1 MADYLRQQ
9 GFQGQAQQASQPP
22 HLQQASQFQGLGVM
36 PRLNGM
42 QLTPSQLQLLQ
53 QQQQQR
59 QQQASLQGMHMPNNN
74 NMMAGLGNNLTPQM
88 AQLLAAQRGANG
100 GIATN
105 SGLQMQRQL
114 GLLNT
119 ARNQQP
125 QNGPVNFSQQGAPFG
140 GQLGGNQFPHQ
151 QGMFQQPKPEESRPP
166 VPPQQQIGAMA
177 NGMPNALINGVP
189 NGAATASAQPFL
201 QGLQEFMRTKDGR
214 ALTQDELKVKAAQLK
229 RDIEGDKMRLNELL
243 SKNPNHESVG
253 VVRNVIQQKD
263 IIYMRVS
270 QLLMHAGIPFPH
282 QGQQGPQAGPG
293 SNENQGQIPR
303 FVQRIL

>member
-1 MADYLRQQ
+1 MNLA
-9 GFQGQAQQASQPP
+9 A
-22 HLQQASQFQGLGVM
+22 M
-36 PRLNGM
+36 
-42 QLTPSQLQLLQ
+42 Q
-53 QQQQQR
+53 QQQQH
-59 QQQASLQGMHMPNNN
+59 QQQASLQGTHMPNNN
-74 NMMAGLGNNLTPQM
+74 NMMAGLGNNLPPSM
-88 AQLLAAQRGANG
+88 AQLLAAQRGANT

-105 SGLQMQRQL
+105 PGLQMQRQL

-125 QNGPVNFSQQGAPFG
+125 QNGPVNFNQQGAPFG

-166 VPPQQQIGAMA
+166 VPPQQQIGVMG

-189 NGAATASAQPFL
+189 NGAAAGSGQPFL

-229 RDIEGDKMRLNELL
+229 RDIEADKMRLNELL
-243 SKNPNHESVG
+243 SKNSNHENVG
-253 VVRNVIQQKD
+253 VMRSLIQQKD

-293 SNENQGQIPR
+293 NNENQGQIPR
-303 FVQRIL
+303 FVQCIL